1 MRLKYN
7 NEDEADPEESH
18 VLEQD
23 GIFMSKTL
31 VFTKRERNDVYSL
44 KVLAA
49 KAFMKKKENKAL

>member
-18 VLEQD
+18 VFEQD

-31 VFTKRERNDVYSL
+31 VFTKRERHDVYSL